1 VERHGRAATSPAHRV
16 PASTS
21 LPHPKAAIVTRLDV
35 SHLRIEPGEVPTLG
49 HREATRSKVGFADK
63 DAGRAQLAVLQQ
75 RIADL
80 QDALYA
86 EDRRALLLVL
96 QGMDTAGK
104 SGTIDRVFPRV
115 HPQGMHV
122 AAFKAPSK
130 RELDHDYLWRVHAAV
145 PSRGTIGVFDRSHYE
160 DVGVVR
166 VNGWIDDETVQQ
178 RFRQINDFERM
189 LAENGTVVRKCWLDI
204 SPEEQ
209 RKELQERI
217 DEPDKHWK
225 FNFGDLDARARWHDY
240 MTAYAE
246 AMAATSTAHA
256 PWYRVPGDR
265 RWVSSVVVAQVVV
278 DALEEL
284 APRIPPPNPELG
296 QVQIP
301 QV

>member
-1 VERHGRAATSPAHRV
+1 M
-16 PASTS
+16 
-21 LPHPKAAIVTRLDV
+21 
-35 SHLRIEPGEVPTLG
+35 
-49 HREATRSKVGFADK
+49 GFADK
-63 DAGRAQLAVLQQ
+63 EAGRALLASLQE

-86 EDRRALLLVL
+86 EDQRALLVVL

-104 SGTIDRVFPRV
+104 SGTIGRVFRRV

-122 AAFKAPSK
+122 AAFKAPSR

-166 VNGWIDDETVQQ
+166 VNGWIDAETVQQ

-189 LAENGTVVRKCWLDI
+189 LAENGTVIRKCWLDI

-209 RKELQERI
+209 REELQERL

-225 FNFGDLDARARWHDY
+225 FNLGDLDTRARWHEH
-240 MTAYAE
+240 MAAYAE
-246 AMAATSTAHA
+246 AMAATSTDHA
-256 PWYRVPGDR
+256 PWYRVPADR
-265 RWVSSVVVAQVVV
+265 RWVSSAVVAQVVV

-284 APRIPPPNPELG
+284 DPRVPPPNPEFA

-301 QV
+301 TL